1 MHDVPYGSPPPPR
14 PHDPADMQQIMLAQ
28 RREMQEAKGDITELK
43 DLARRL
49 NTKYETEQKRLRQLQ
64 EDIVNANVQSRN
76 VMLQNE
82 DLRQKVQH
90 IEAHGVEQRHVHT
103 VRVRPG
109 PDGTIVAI
117 FGLLIIAGMFAAI
130 LYAVAVTAG

>member
-1 MHDVPYGSPPPPR
+1 MNAIPYGSPPPKPGG
-14 PHDPADMQQIMLAQ
+14 DAGSLQQVVLAQ
-28 RREMQEAKGDITELK
+28 RRELHATQGDITELK
-43 DLARRL
+43 ELARRL

-64 EDIVNANVQSRN
+64 EDIVNANARSRN

-109 PDGTIVAI
+109 PDGVIVAA
-117 FGLLIIAGMFAAI
+117 FGLLVIAGMLAAI